1 MYKKLFRR
9 NIHYTV
15 LLRAAEDL
23 LRQKQKEDIEDV
35 QKELKEQKQENKKL
49 EDSHNTEKQKLC
61 GEIEN
66 LKKSYSDLQKQ
77 IANCL
82 PMFNDAI
89 INVGTSTDVVVEG
102 EVPSSPR
109 AHDTLTAA
117 PKLLESIM
125 SLSEDNKPSAFEVSN
140 LDEGSLPQHIE
151 GAASKEEKNGVLF
164 SIF

>member
-1 MYKKLFRR
+1 MYKKLSRR

-23 LRQKQKEDIEDV
+23 LRQKQKENIEDL
-35 QKELKEQKQENKKL
+35 QKEIKEQKQENKRL

-82 PMFNDAI
+82 PMFKDAI
-89 INVGTSTDVVVEG
+89 INVSTSTDVVVEG

-109 AHDTLTAA
+109 ANDTLTAA
-117 PKLLESIM
+117 PKLLENIM
-125 SLSEDNKPSAFEVSN
+125 DEG
-140 LDEGSLPQHIE
+140 EGSLPQHIE
-151 GAASKEEKNGVLF
+151 GAASEEEKNGA
-164 SIF
+164 